1 MVNVLINCGAF
12 VVMMVLL
19 VSGAGKLLEWTT
31 FRLSLE
37 TWLLM
42 PNGLRAVVATVLP
55 ALEIVIALAWMLN
68 LSPHKAAAAAVA
80 AVASYTAFY
89 GMHLAFSEPPACRC
103 IALIER
109 YRAGRVLGERIMYRN
124 ALLLCLVVPA
134 AVWPG
139 SGAVCERN

>member
-1 MVNVLINCGAF
+1 MLINCGAF

-42 PNGLRAVVATVLP
+42 PNGLRAVVAVALP
-55 ALEIVIALAWMLN
+55 ASEIVIALAWMLN
-68 LSPHKAAAAAVA
+68 LSRRKAAAAAVV

-89 GMHLAFSEPPACRC
+89 GMHVVFSEPPACRY

-109 YRAGRVLGERIMYRN
+109 YWAGRVLGERIMYRN
-124 ALLLCLVVPA
+124 AMLLCLVVPA
-134 AVWPG
+134 AVWSG
-139 SGAVCERN
+139 SGAVCERD